1 LVDCIITC
9 LRRAVPPHDEETSM
23 LKSFRFVAGTCLL
36 ASLSAAMM
44 TAASAAPIG
53 QPLAVA
59 QSARGSAPGQIEQVR
74 WYGHR
79 GWGGGAFV
87 GGLAAGAIIGGA
99 VAAPY
104 YYGSPYYYG
113 PGYPPPEGDV
123 QYCMQ
128 RYKSYNPN
136 TGLYLGNDG
145 RRHPCP

>member
-1 LVDCIITC
+1 
-9 LRRAVPPHDEETSM
+9 M
-23 LKSFRFVAGTCLL
+23 LKSFRFVAGVCLL
-36 ASLSAAMM
+36 AALSIASR

-53 QPLAVA
+53 QPLAMA
-59 QSARGSAPGQIEQVR
+59 QSAPGQIEQVR

-79 GWGGGAFV
+79 GFGWGGGAFV

-113 PGYPPPEGDV
+113 PSYPPPPAGYGTPPEGDI

-136 TGLYLGNDG
+136 TGMYRGNDG

>member
-1 LVDCIITC
+1 
-9 LRRAVPPHDEETSM
+9 M
-23 LKSFRFVAGTCLL
+23 LKSFRCVAGACLL
-36 ASLSAAMM
+36 AGLSV
-44 TAASAAPIG
+44 TTLSAASAAPIG
-53 QPLAVA
+53 QPLAMTQA
-59 QSARGSAPGQIEQVR
+59 DSGQIDQVR

-113 PGYPPPEGDV
+113 PGYGPPPAGYGPPPEGDV

-136 TGLYLGNDG
+136 TGTYLGNDG
-145 RRHPCP
+145 RRHSCP

>member
-1 LVDCIITC
+1 
-9 LRRAVPPHDEETSM
+9 M
-23 LKSFRFVAGTCLL
+23 LKSFRFVAGACLL
-36 ASLSAAMM
+36 AGLSAATL
-44 TAASAAPIG
+44 TAVSAAPVG
-53 QPLAVA
+53 QPLAMT
-59 QSARGSAPGQIEQVR
+59 QTAPGQIEQVR

-79 GWGGGAFV
+79 RWGGGAFV

-113 PGYPPPEGDV
+113 PGYPPPPAAYGPPEGDI

>member
-1 LVDCIITC
+1 
-9 LRRAVPPHDEETSM
+9 M
-23 LKSFRFVAGTCLL
+23 LKSFRFVAGACLL
-36 ASLSAAMM
+36 AGLSAATL
-44 TAASAAPIG
+44 TAVSAAPVG
-53 QPLAVA
+53 QPLAMT
-59 QSARGSAPGQIEQVR
+59 QTAPGEIEQVR

-113 PGYPPPEGDV
+113 PGYPPPPAAYGPPEGDI